1 MGSQRHHDPA
11 ARRLL
16 IMCNPIERY
25 TLTRPCGD
33 LSDYP
38 EFHPYCTPQEM
49 LEVGVFEGQYL
60 NSTQHEFPRSWFA
73 HARLSE
79 KADPSMNCFGVKSRT
94 PLSEWQARG
103 WVHPQDPLGWFQ
115 WYCRFYLGRR
125 TSDDARQIKRW
136 AAFSRHSRQ
145 VAMYGGGDINRRR
158 RQRQAL
164 LQWSH
169 DPFPDCR

>member
-1 MGSQRHHDPA
+1 
-11 ARRLL
+11 
-16 IMCNPIERY
+16 
-25 TLTRPCGD
+25 
-33 LSDYP
+33 
-38 EFHPYCTPQEM
+38 M
-49 LEVGVFEGQYL
+49 LEVGVFEGKYL

-103 WVHPQDPLGWFQ
+103 GVHPQDPMGWFQ

-125 TSDDARQIKRW
+125 TSDDERQIQRW
-136 AAFSRHSRQ
+136 ASFGARHGRQ
-145 VAMYGGGDINRRR
+145 VFLYGEGDINKRR

-169 DPFPDCR
+169 NPFLDCR